1 MVQDEGRWD
10 LRTLLLAALV
20 FSAALLPPELNPSGV
35 ALAAVLAA
43 GTGVLLLF
51 PPGGAPEAPRG
62 WRLPAAV
69 ISAYLLIGVLAS
81 SQPHRSLSFLL
92 GAGVCL
98 VAFAAAFRVSRSAV
112 AREAIF
118 GTVVGVGSL
127 VAAWGIAQRIFF
139 LADTAR
145 RLRSLGQPELD
156 SYILRAESGRAFGPF
171 LLPSSLGIYLAM
183 ALPLTLRCG
192 IRSRWR
198 GWRGILWAGLLL
210 LQTAGMGA
218 SLSYG
223 AVASLAIA
231 SLLIFSLTPVRG
243 RGWILG
249 SSAGLAAAAGGAFLL
264 LRGGEGISPLLLRAG
279 NWAAAG
285 RIFLGEPLLGVG
297 FGGFAD
303 AYPGQM
309 AAGMNETA
317 FAHNS
322 YLQIAAEGGVPA
334 LAWVV
339 AGVFLL
345 LARIVPRPGSRES
358 GVSGILAA
366 LPVAAFLVHNLFD
379 FSGYLVSLSVT
390 FAALAGT
397 ALAGTALA
405 GTAMAPGGETG
416 RRSRMEALPRWALL
430 LLLLG
435 GAAWGVRE
443 ARTRMDIE
451 NGRAMADSGNVEEGI
466 VLLRRAGSRDPSHP
480 DPPALLAEICFPRTA
495 GKPTGMAAGEAYAR
509 RAVNLRPGR
518 AYGHYILALYR
529 LSAGDRGEAWVEM
542 SRARELF
549 PSRELY
555 VREEKR
561 LRDLLASGPGP
572 GKEPDARR

>member
-1 MVQDEGRWD
+1 MVQDEGRRD

-20 FSAALLPPELNPSGV
+20 SSAALLPPELNPSGV

-51 PPGGAPEAPRG
+51 PAGGPPVVRRD
-62 WRLPAAV
+62 WRLPAAM
-69 ISAYLLIGVLAS
+69 ISAYLLIGVLIS

-98 VAFAAAFRVSRSAV
+98 VAFAAAFRVSENVRAK
-112 AREAIF
+112 EAIL
-118 GTVVGVGSL
+118 GTVVGIGSL
-127 VAAWGIAQRIFF
+127 VAAWGIAQRAFS

-198 GWRGILWAGLLL
+198 GWRGILYAGLLL

-223 AVASLAIA
+223 AVASLAVA
-231 SLLIFSLTPVRG
+231 SLLLLSLTPVRG
-243 RGWILG
+243 RGWILA
-249 SSAGLAAAAGGAFLL
+249 SSAGLAAAAGGAFLI
-264 LRGGEGISPLLLRAG
+264 LRGGEGISPWVLRAG
-279 NWAAAG
+279 NWGAAWK
-285 RIFLGEPLLGVG
+285 IFLSAPLLGVG

-303 AYPGQM
+303 AYPKQM

-334 LAWVV
+334 LAWIVL
-339 AGVFLL
+339 GVFLL
-345 LARIVPRPGSRES
+345 LSRIVPRPGSRES
-358 GVSGILAA
+358 GATGILAA

-379 FSGYLVSLSVT
+379 FSAYLASLSIT
-390 FAALAGT
+390 FAALAG
-397 ALAGTALA
+397 AAV
-405 GTAMAPGGETG
+405 APGRVPAEGVG
-416 RRSRMEALPRWALL
+416 KGSRMDALPRWALL

-435 GAAWGVRE
+435 GAVWGVRE
-443 ARTRMDIE
+443 ARTRIDIE
-451 NGRAMADSGNVEEGI
+451 NGRAMVDSGKVEEGI
-466 VLLRRAGSRDPSHP
+466 VLLRRAEGRDPSHP
-480 DPPALLAEICFPRTA
+480 DPPALLAEIYFPRTA
-495 GKPTGMAAGEAYAR
+495 GKTVGMSAGESFAR
-509 RAVNLRPGR
+509 RAVDLRPGR
-518 AYGHYILALYR
+518 AYGHYLLALYR
-529 LSAGDRGEAWVEM
+529 LSAGDRGEAWAEI

-549 PSRELY
+549 PARELY
-555 VREEKR
+555 AREEER
-561 LRDLLASGPGP
+561 LRELLASGPGP

>member
-1 MVQDEGRWD
+1 MVQDEGRRD
-10 LRTLLLAALV
+10 LRTLLLVALV
-20 FSAALLPPELNPSGV
+20 SSTALLPPELSPSGI

-43 GTGVLLLF
+43 GAGVLLLF
-51 PPGGAPEAPRG
+51 PAGRPPVVRRD

-69 ISAYLLIGVLAS
+69 ISAYLLIGVLTS

-98 VAFAAAFRVSRSAV
+98 VAFAAAFRVSESPR
-112 AREAIF
+112 AREAIL
-118 GTVVGVGSL
+118 GTVVGIGSL
-127 VAAWGIAQRIFF
+127 AAAWGIAQRAFS

-145 RLRSLGQPELD
+145 HLRSLGQPELD

-231 SLLIFSLTPVRG
+231 SLLLLFRTPARI
-243 RGWILG
+243 RRRILA
-249 SSAGLAAAAGGAFLL
+249 SSAGLAAAGGGAFLL
-264 LRGGEGISPLLLRAG
+264 LRGGEGISPLVLRAG
-279 NWAAAG
+279 NWAAAW
-285 RIFLGEPLLGVG
+285 RIFLSEPLLGVG
-297 FGGFAD
+297 FGSFAD
-303 AYPGQM
+303 AYPKQM
-309 AAGMNETA
+309 VAGMNETA

-339 AGVFLL
+339 LGMILL
-345 LARIVPRPGSRES
+345 LSRIIPRPGSRES
-358 GVSGILAA
+358 GAAEILAA
-366 LPVAAFLVHNLFD
+366 LPVVAFLVHNLFD
-379 FSGYLVSLSVT
+379 FSAYLASLSVT
-390 FAALAGT
+390 FAALAGV
-397 ALAGTALA
+397 AVASGNVPASRDKE
-405 GTAMAPGGETG
+405 G
-416 RRSRMEALPRWALL
+416 SRMDALPRWALL

-443 ARTRMDIE
+443 AQTRIDIE
-451 NGRAMADSGNVEEGI
+451 NGRAMVDSGKVEEGI
-466 VLLRRAGSRDPSHP
+466 VLLRRADSRDPSHP
-480 DPPALLAEICFPRTA
+480 DPPALLAEIYFPRTA
-495 GKPTGMAAGEAYAR
+495 GKPTGMSAGESYAR
-509 RAVNLRPGR
+509 RAVDLRPGR
-518 AYGHYILALYR
+518 AYGHYLLALYR
-529 LSAGDRGEAWVEM
+529 LSAGDRGEAWTEI

-549 PSRELY
+549 PARELY
-555 VREEKR
+555 AREEER
-561 LRDLLASGPGP
+561 LRELLASGPGP